1 MNKQLFH
8 FILSVCICI
17 SFSVTAQNDNTF
29 SNYVNI
35 ESKGKIPSTFT
46 ESTQSKIEKDRL
58 KDHDGM
64 TEKEETIFL
73 KNIHYGID
81 ELLSSGLVLFGDETS
96 TYVQD
101 VADNLLKNDKKLRK
115 QLQFFVLKSNVT
127 NALSTDQGIIFV
139 TLGLLSQLENEAQ
152 LAYVLSHEIA
162 HFTEHHVE
170 ESFEERMRNS
180 DDVSY
185 DDRIKRLS
193 SYSKDNELEADK
205 KGVRMYYEAGYSESE
220 LLATFDVLTYSYLPF
235 DEIRIPKDYF
245 NNEFVFLPEKYFPK
259 EINEIKVDENYDDSK
274 SSHPNIRKRKNAI
287 IRELENYSNWK
298 NNIFNLP
305 EERFYKVR
313 NIARFESVRLDILNH
328 KFGKALYSI
337 FVLERNFPDNVYL
350 HRLKAQ
356 SWLGLADFKMHSNYS
371 KTLST
376 PSKVEGESHA
386 MHYVLKKLSK
396 IQLLTMAIR
405 NIEDVKKAFPEDEVI
420 ELIHSRIITSV
431 AGYSK
436 FDIYDYSELTYEEN
450 LAAFEKSKIELK
462 EARINDSIQKA
473 EKIEVEQGEELSK
486 YDRIRKKRKGNT
498 AVAIDEEFDVSKF
511 YLYALS
517 DLVVDETFK
526 KRLKEEQRR
535 LEEEEVVEEELYNEP
550 TSAREFVLLDP
561 SIHST
566 RNGYETKEKSIE
578 IETLLVEVM
587 NEYADEFGLTINN
600 MNKSSVEELTTT
612 EYNKKAVLQDML
624 RQSAEYDGVEMISV
638 DYLKIEEL
646 KKEFGSAKLMFVFGN
661 YRAYPVRPGMA
672 IFGILFPPVGIPY
685 FLSKM
690 MNGNKMV
697 VVATIIDFESGQI
710 DDVIEYDFNQKPKKF
725 IIDGVVYKIFS
736 ILTGEKK

>member
-1 MNKQLFH
+1 MYKQLFYY
-8 FILSVCICI
+8 ILLVCMCV
-17 SFSVTAQNDNTF
+17 SFSGYTQIDNTF
-29 SNYVNI
+29 SNYVNV
-35 ESKGKIPSTFT
+35 ESKGKIPSAFT
-46 ESTQSKIEKDRL
+46 ESTQSKIDKDRL
-58 KDHDGM
+58 KEHDGM

-73 KNIHYGID
+73 ENIHYGID
-81 ELLSSGLVLFGDETS
+81 ELLSSGLVLFGDET
-96 TYVQD
+96 TNYVQD
-101 VADNLLKNDKKLRK
+101 VANNLLKNDNKLRK

-180 DDVSY
+180 NDGSY

-205 KGVRMYYEAGYSESE
+205 KGVRMYYEAGYAESE

-235 DEIRIPKDYF
+235 DEVRMPKDYF
-245 NNEFVFLPEKYFPK
+245 NNEYVYVPEKYFPK

-287 IRELENYSNWK
+287 IGELENYSNWK
-298 NNIFNLP
+298 DNVFNLP

-313 NIARFESVRLDILNH
+313 NIARFENVRMDVLNH

-337 FVLERNFPDNVYL
+337 FILERNFPDNVYL
-350 HRLKAQ
+350 QRLKAQ

-371 KTLST
+371 KTVSS

-386 MHYVLKKLSK
+386 MHFALKKFSK
-396 IQLLTMAIR
+396 IQLLTMAVR
-405 NIEDVKKAFPEDEVI
+405 NIEDVKKAFPEDEVV
-420 ELIHSRIITSV
+420 ELIHTKIITSV

-450 LAAFEKSKIELK
+450 LQEFENSKIEL
-462 EARINDSIQKA
+462 EETRINDSIQKA
-473 EKIEVEQGEELSK
+473 ENIEVEEGEELSK

-498 AVAIDEEFDVSKF
+498 ATAIDDEFDVTKF
-511 YLYALS
+511 YIYALS
-517 DLVVDETFK
+517 DLVVDEAFK
-526 KRLKEEQRR
+526 KRLKEEQGR
-535 LEEEEVVEEELYNEP
+535 LEEEEDIEEEKYNEP
-550 TSAREFVLLDP
+550 SEARDFVLLDP
-561 SIHST
+561 SIHAT
-566 RNGYETKEKSIE
+566 KNGFETKEKSIE
-578 IETLLVEVM
+578 IEALLVEVF
-587 NEYADEFGLTINN
+587 NEYADEFGLTFNN
-600 MNKSSVEELTTT
+600 MNKSSVEELTT
-612 EYNKKAVLQDML
+612 EEFNKKAILNDML
-624 RQSAEYDGVEMISV
+624 RQSAEYDGVEMVSV
-638 DYLKIEEL
+638 DYLKMNAL

-661 YRAYPVRPGMA
+661 YRANPVRPGMA
-672 IFGILFPPVGIPY
+672 VFGILFPPVGIPY

-690 MNGNKMV
+690 VNGNKMI
-697 VVATIIDFESGQI
+697 VVATIIDIESGQI
-710 DDVIEYDFNQKPKKF
+710 EDVIEYDFNQKPKKF

-736 ILTGEKK
+736 IITGKKK